1 MLRAAWKSLLARKV
15 RLLMST
21 FAIVL
26 GVAFVAGS
34 YVFTDTLSR
43 SFTEVFAASAGDVVV
58 RPAGATGDDGNPTT
72 RSLPAD
78 LVDRLADV
86 DGAARVDGNVTTF
99 GVFVVGT
106 DGKLVGAQGA
116 PGLGGNYTGA
126 PAGHGVA
133 GLHITAGSAPD
144 GPGEVAIDEATAE
157 RAGYALGDRVH
168 LVTSSDRAVLHPRLV
183 GIVQYG
189 ERGSTNGATFTLFD
203 TATAQQLFLDGRDR
217 FHDIWV
223 TAADGVSQQELRDE
237 VAAVLPSGVEA
248 VTGDVASDEMAS
260 DLLEAISFIST
271 FLLVFAGI
279 ALLVG
284 SFLIVNTFSI
294 LVAQR
299 SKELALLRALG
310 ASRGQVSRSVLFEAF
325 MLGVAGASI
334 GLGLGLL
341 LAMGI
346 RSLFATFGLD
356 MSGTDL
362 VFAPRTVLVS
372 YAVGVLVTMVAAYLP
387 ARRSA
392 RIAPVAALRDDVAM
406 PESALRR
413 RTVLGA
419 GLGVVGAVLGGTGL
433 YADVAEPA
441 WWIGGGALLLL
452 LGTAAAA
459 PVLSRPVL
467 HAAAAAYHRVFGSVG
482 RLAGQNTLRNPRR
495 TAATAS
501 ALMIG
506 LTLVTTMSVLG
517 ASAKASVDK
526 AIEQNFVGDLV
537 VSNAI
542 GVPFS
547 PSVADRVEGVDGV
560 AAVARLRH
568 GVGQY
573 DGHGQGITGVDPAA
587 LSRVVD
593 LSLVEG
599 DLDRVHTG
607 TILVSQS
614 LAEDDHIA
622 VGDRIDYG
630 MPVGMRHY
638 EVVGIFEDNPV
649 LGYPLVTTL
658 DTLRKAGFE
667 PADALL
673 LVGAEPGVDVSA
685 LRDRVE
691 QQTAELPTVTVKDQA
706 EFADEQRAPI
716 DQLLVLVYALL
727 GLALVIAVLGIVNT
741 LALSVVE
748 RTREVGLLRAIG
760 LGRRQL
766 RAVFRLE
773 AVSIAVVGTLLGVA
787 LGVVFG
793 VALVDALRSEGL
805 EVLVVPGVQ
814 LVGFVLASAAVGVL
828 AAVLPA
834 RRAARL
840 DVLRAIAT
848 E

>member
-1 MLRAAWKSLLARKV
+1 
-15 RLLMST
+15 
-21 FAIVL
+21 
-26 GVAFVAGS
+26 
-34 YVFTDTLSR
+34 
-43 SFTEVFAASAGDVVV
+43 
-58 RPAGATGDDGNPTT
+58 
-72 RSLPAD
+72 
-78 LVDRLADV
+78 
-86 DGAARVDGNVTTF
+86 
-99 GVFVVGT
+99 
-106 DGKLVGAQGA
+106 
-116 PGLGGNYTGA
+116 
-126 PAGHGVA
+126 
-133 GLHITAGSAPD
+133 
-144 GPGEVAIDEATAE
+144 
-157 RAGYALGDRVH
+157 
-168 LVTSSDRAVLHPRLV
+168 
-183 GIVQYG
+183 
-189 ERGSTNGATFTLFD
+189 
-203 TATAQQLFLDGRDR
+203 
-217 FHDIWV
+217 
-223 TAADGVSQQELRDE
+223 
-237 VAAVLPSGVEA
+237 
-248 VTGDVASDEMAS
+248 
-260 DLLEAISFIST
+260 
-271 FLLVFAGI
+271 
-279 ALLVG
+279 
-284 SFLIVNTFSI
+284 
-294 LVAQR
+294 
-299 SKELALLRALG
+299 
-310 ASRGQVSRSVLFEAF
+310 
-325 MLGVAGASI
+325 
-334 GLGLGLL
+334 
-341 LAMGI
+341 
-346 RSLFATFGLD
+346 
-356 MSGTDL
+356 
-362 VFAPRTVLVS
+362 
-372 YAVGVLVTMVAAYLP
+372 
-387 ARRSA
+387 
-392 RIAPVAALRDDVAM
+392 
-406 PESALRR
+406 
-413 RTVLGA
+413 
-419 GLGVVGAVLGGTGL
+419 
-433 YADVAEPA
+433 
-441 WWIGGGALLLL
+441 
-452 LGTAAAA
+452 
-459 PVLSRPVL
+459 VLSRPVL
-467 HAAAAAYHRVFGSVG
+467 HAAAAAYHRAFGSVG

-560 AAVARLRH
+560 ASVARLRH

-593 LSLVEG
+593 LSRVEG